1 MKPLTWIKR
10 AALACAATAACA
22 GVAAVTSGPATQPF
36 ADPLDTAAVRSPLAA
51 RALINGLAQA
61 GTRLVAVGQRGHIV
75 YSDDGGAHWSQA
87 AVPLASDL
95 VAVQFPTPEL
105 GWAVGHD
112 GVVLHSV
119 DGGASWSKQLDGRAA
134 AAIADEQVSK
144 DPNAT
149 DAQRADAK
157 RMVEQGPDKPF
168 LDVWFEDRN
177 SGYVVGAFNLIFHT
191 ADGGR
196 TWQSWADRTDN
207 PSAFHLNAIR
217 AVGGDLY
224 IVGEQGLV
232 LRLNR
237 ERGRFEAMAT
247 PYKGTYF
254 GLAGKDGALLVYG
267 LRGNAYRSTDRGA
280 SWSKV
285 ETGLQVGL
293 TASALAQDGRLLL
306 VSQAGQVL
314 VSADAGATF
323 TRLPGA
329 PGGPVSTALAAG
341 GQLVL
346 GGVRGLRQQPLAAH

>member
-1 MKPLTWIKR
+1 MNALTCFKR
-10 AALACAATAACA
+10 GLLAYVVATAATAI
-22 GVAAVTSGPATQPF
+22 VATPALAATQSF
-36 ADPLDTAAVRSPLAA
+36 ADPLDTPAVRSPLAA

-61 GTRLVAVGQRGHIV
+61 GKRLVAVGQRGHIV
-75 YSDDGGAHWSQA
+75 YSDDGGKNWSQA

-95 VAVQFPTPEL
+95 VAVHFPTPEL

-134 AAIADEQVSK
+134 AFLLNEQVSK
-144 DPNAT
+144 DPRAT
-149 DAQRADAK
+149 DAQRADAQ
-157 RMVEQGPDKPF
+157 RMVQQGPDKPF

-177 SGYVVGAFNLIFHT
+177 NGYVVGAFNLIFHT

-237 ERGRFEAMAT
+237 EQGRFQAQAT
-247 PYKGTYF
+247 PYRGTYF
-254 GLAGKDGALLVYG
+254 GLAGQGDALLVYG

-280 SWSKV
+280 SWNKV

-293 TASALAQDGRLLL
+293 TASALAPDGRLLL

-323 TRLPGA
+323 ARLPTP
-329 PGGPVSTALAAG
+329 PGGPVSAALAAD

>member
-1 MKPLTWIKR
+1 MNSLTWIKR
-10 AALACAATAACA
+10 AALACAATVACA
-22 GVAAVTSGPATQPF
+22 AAPAQAATQPF
-36 ADPLDTAAVRSPLAA
+36 SDPLATAAVRSPLAA

-61 GTRLVAVGQRGHIV
+61 GKRLVAVGQRGHIV
-75 YSDDGGAHWSQA
+75 YSDDGGAHWTQA

-119 DGGASWSKQLDGRAA
+119 DGGASWSKQLDGRVA
-134 AAIADEQVSK
+134 AAIVDDQVGK
-144 DPNAT
+144 NPNAT

-177 SGYVVGAFNLIFHT
+177 NGFVVGAFNLIFHT
-191 ADGGR
+191 TDGGR

-237 ERGRFEAMAT
+237 EQGRFDALAT

-285 ETGLQVGL
+285 ETGLQVCL
-293 TASALAQDGRLLL
+293 TASAQAPDGRLLL

-323 TRLPGA
+323 TRLPGQA
-329 PGGPVSTALAAG
+329 GGPVSTALAAG

-346 GGVRGLRQQPLAAH
+346 GGVRGLRQQPLAAR

>member
-1 MKPLTWIKR
+1 MNSITWIKR
-10 AALACAATAACA
+10 VALACAAGAACA
-22 GVAAVTSGPATQPF
+22 ALPALAATQAF

-51 RALINGLAQA
+51 QALINGLAQA

-75 YSDDGGAHWSQA
+75 YSDDGGQHWSQA

-95 VAVQFPTPEL
+95 VAVQFVTPQL

-134 AAIADEQVSK
+134 AAILNDQVSK

-149 DAQRADAK
+149 DAQRADAR
-157 RMVEQGPDKPF
+157 RMAEQGPDKPF

-217 AVGGDLY
+217 AVDGELY

-237 ERGRFEAMAT
+237 ARGHFDALAT

-254 GLAGKDGALLVYG
+254 GLAGQAGALLVYG
-267 LRGNAYRSTDRGA
+267 LRGNAYRSTDHGA

-293 TASALAQDGRLLL
+293 TASALTQDGRLLL

-314 VSADAGATF
+314 ASTDAGATF
-323 TRLPGA
+323 ARQPGA
-329 PGGPVSTALAAG
+329 SGGPVSAALAAG